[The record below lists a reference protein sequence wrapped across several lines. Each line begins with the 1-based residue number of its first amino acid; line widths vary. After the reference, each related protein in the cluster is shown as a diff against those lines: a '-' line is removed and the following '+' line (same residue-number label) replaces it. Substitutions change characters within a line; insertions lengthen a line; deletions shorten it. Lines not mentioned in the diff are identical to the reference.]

1 MWTNRVQYAKLPML
15 NNGADLL
22 SQLFQKFQN
31 EEVEI
36 SMAQIEDEINSEQAK
51 ADALRAAN
59 PRAMQ
64 YYGQRLKEVRS
75 NTSKEDQ
82 W

>member
-1 MWTNRVQYAKLPML
+1 ML
-15 NNGADLL
+15 FGDSPNISIQLL
-22 SQLFQKFQN
+22 SRLNKLFQKFQN

-36 SMAQIEDEINSEQAK
+36 SLTQIEDEINSEQAK

-64 YYGQRLKEVRS
+64 HYGQRLAEVR
-75 NTSKEDQ
+75 
-82 W
+82 